1 MLVMMFMVNRSATI
15 INRFSM
21 DLDGT
26 TSMEKARG
34 TTANCEM
41 AEFGEKILFQPNDK
55 VKQDEQAGREVAL
68 RALHGVSTGTH
79 EIMVSGP
86 DCNERALTVKKILR
100 GQAMKCRR
108 SNAREGIPVRH
119 GV

>member
-1 MLVMMFMVNRSATI
+1 MPVMMFMVNRSATI

-26 TSMEKARG
+26 TPMEKARG

-55 VKQDEQAGREVAL
+55 VEQDE
-68 RALHGVSTGTH
+68 
-79 EIMVSGP
+79 
-86 DCNERALTVKKILR
+86 
-100 GQAMKCRR
+100 
-108 SNAREGIPVRH
+108 
-119 GV
+119 